1 MTRPPAASAGAAAAP
16 AAGAGSPATTPAD
29 VAHAITPRALLS
41 LLKGAGS
48 AWLADRAP
56 TMGAALAYYTLFSMA
71 PLLLIAISVAG
82 AVFGIDAARGEI
94 LDQLRSLLG
103 SDGASAVASMLDNV
117 QRSGQSAL
125 GTVVGAG
132 LLVIGATTV
141 FAELQDSLDH
151 IWRVDTPRR
160 GGSLWQLLRG
170 RLLSFGLVL
179 GVGFLLMVSLAVS
192 AALAAWGRWWAPM
205 FGGGET
211 LLSWA
216 NHGLSFALTTLLFGA
231 IYKWMPRAHIG
242 WWDVALGSVLTAS
255 LFTLG
260 KALIGWYIGS
270 SGVAAGY
277 GAAGAIVA
285 LLVWVYG
292 SAQVFLF
299 GAEITWIF
307 AQRHGSRRVATI
319 AAHAA
324 ADAAGTVPGTAPD
337 AVTVTVAAAA
347 TAAATAAAAA
357 KPVDN
362 APAVQQPG

>member
-1 MTRPPAASAGAAAAP
+1 MILPPKPAAGPGASAGVV
-16 AAGAGSPATTPAD
+16 G
-29 VAHAITPRALLS
+29 AITPRALLA

-48 AWLADRAP
+48 AWMADRAP

-94 LDQLRSLLG
+94 LAQLQSLLG
-103 SDGASAVASMLDNV
+103 PEGAAAVGALLDNV

-125 GTVVGAG
+125 GTLVGAV

-160 GGSLWQLLRG
+160 GGSAWQWLRS

-179 GVGFLLMVSLAVS
+179 GVGFLLIVSLAVS
-192 AALAAWGRWWAPM
+192 AALAAWGRWWAPV
-205 FGGGET
+205 FGSGET
-211 LLSWA
+211 LLQWA
-216 NHGLSFALTTLLFGA
+216 NHGLSFLLTALLFAA
-231 IYKWMPRAHIG
+231 IYKWMPRARIG
-242 WWDVALGSVLTAS
+242 WWDVALGSALTAL
-255 LFTLG
+255 LFTGG

-270 SGVAAGY
+270 SGVVSGF
-277 GAAGAIVA
+277 GAASAIVA

-299 GAEITWIF
+299 GAEVTWIF
-307 AQRHGSRRVATI
+307 AQRHGSRREA
-319 AAHAA
+319 
-324 ADAAGTVPGTAPD
+324 
-337 AVTVTVAAAA
+337 VAA
-347 TAAATAAAAA
+347 
-357 KPVDN
+357 
-362 APAVQQPG
+362 QRRG